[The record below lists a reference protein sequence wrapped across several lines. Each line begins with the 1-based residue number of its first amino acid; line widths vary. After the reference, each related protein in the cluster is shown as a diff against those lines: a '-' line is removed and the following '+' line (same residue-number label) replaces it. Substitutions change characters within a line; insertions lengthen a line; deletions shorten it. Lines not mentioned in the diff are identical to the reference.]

1 MGAAMARRLRAQGY
15 EVAVWNRDRTRA
27 EAVAVGPVLE
37 TPAALAAASD
47 VVLSSLADPGA
58 VRDVYT
64 GRDGA
69 VGGAHGQTFVET
81 STVGPSV
88 VAEIAA
94 ALLARGSR
102 LVDAPIAGVPAA
114 VADGSSLVLL
124 SGDAGDAEAV
134 RPMLEHLGSVR
145 YVGPLGTA
153 SRVKLLSNSMVAT
166 VNAEAAELLRFA
178 RSSGLDAGV
187 VFDLLVRLAPVLAP
201 RREHYTTQ
209 GTHPVVFSAAGMLKD
224 LDLALGLPGAA
235 EALPVTSLV
244 RGLVADLAELEPSA
258 DLSALVA
265 LQP

>member
-1 MGAAMARRLRAQGY
+1 MARRLRAQGY

-81 STVGPSV
+81 STVGPDA

-94 ALLARGSR
+94 ALFVHGSG
-102 LVDAPIAGVPAA
+102 LLDAPIAGVPAA

-124 SGDAGDAEAV
+124 SGDAGTADAV
-134 RPMLEHLGSVR
+134 RQVLEQFGTVR
-145 YVGPLGTA
+145 YVGPLGMA
-153 SRVKLLSNSMVAT
+153 SRLKLLSNSMVAT
-166 VNAEAAELLRFA
+166 MNAEAAELVRFA
-178 RSSGLDAGV
+178 RSSGLDTTV
-187 VFDLLVRLAPVLAP
+187 VFDLLARQAPVLAP
-201 RREHYTTQ
+201 RREHYTAQ
-209 GTHPVVFSAAGMLKD
+209 GTHPVLFSAAGMLKD
-224 LDLALGLPGAA
+224 LDLALDLPGAR
-235 EALPVTSLV
+235 EALPVTSTV
-244 RGLVADLAELEPSA
+244 RRLVAELAELQPSA

-265 LQP
+265 SPPSRE